1 MTVSLHIKVAYHHSV
16 NQYLNK
22 IIKIDGP
29 LAKEKKISEGVHEAG
44 ICWESPAKKGSSG
57 AIKILYKGSTVWLP
71 KDCIK
76 VVTVEEKNIFDFTGE
91 KE

>member
-22 IIKIDGP
+22 IIKVDGS
-29 LAKEKKISEGVHEAG
+29 LAKEKKIHEGTHDAG
-44 ICWESPAKKGSSG
+44 ICWESPAKEGSSG
-57 AIKILYKGSTVWLP
+57 ALKIRYRGSSIWLP

-76 VVTVEEKNIFDFTGE
+76 IVTVEERNIFDFMGE
-91 KE
+91 GE